1 MADYKGM
8 YLHLARETERAV
20 QILIAAQ
27 QKCEELYVNAPEP
40 ELLVLDSGSVPN
52 GTGTQNVRGKPHS

>member
-40 ELLVLDSGSVPN
+40 ELLVLDRDRKSV
-52 GTGTQNVRGKPHS
+52 V